1 MRDGATVQP
10 ALLARGLRRVA
21 LERGVIIHEQST
33 VRPRLHRDGR
43 ERRWMSTPPRARI
56 GSPPTRWSWL

>member
-21 LERGVIIHEQST
+21 LERGVVIHEQST
-33 VRPRLHRDGR
+33 VRPRLHRDG
-43 ERRWMSTPPRARI
+43 PRTALDVDTAAGRI
-56 GSPPTRWSWL
+56 GSRPTRWSWP